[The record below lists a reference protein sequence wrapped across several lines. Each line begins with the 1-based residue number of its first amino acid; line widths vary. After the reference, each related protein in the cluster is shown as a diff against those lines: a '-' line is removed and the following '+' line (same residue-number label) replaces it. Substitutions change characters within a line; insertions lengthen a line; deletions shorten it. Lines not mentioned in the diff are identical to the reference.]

1 MLVLREGAWD
11 VIFKQVRVLLEK
23 SLLPTLTQSVQLI
36 LIYINIVISDA
47 IYLCLVVFLLLVI
60 ARRQVLT
67 RKIIPA
73 FFVDDPL
80 NEFTILSVRH

>member
-11 VIFKQVRVLLEK
+11 VIFKQVRVFLEK
-23 SLLPTLTQSVQLI
+23 SLRPTLTQSVQLI

-67 RKIIPA
+67 RKIPA

>member
-23 SLLPTLTQSVQLI
+23 SLRPTLTQSVQLI

-67 RKIIPA
+67 RKIPA

>member
-23 SLLPTLTQSVQLI
+23 SLRPTLTQSVQLI

>member
-1 MLVLREGAWD
+1 M
-11 VIFKQVRVLLEK
+11 IFKQVRVLLEK
-23 SLLPTLTQSVQLI
+23 SLRPTLTQSVQLI